1 MNGRSLTL
9 HAINARLGLLCPL
22 ERSETRPCTLYNNRR
37 LSTSPIM
44 LLLYTLLFVFLL
56 CATSK
61 PHIQKLDFRYTFA
74 DYHLVLYATREKWR
88 PLAPP
93 IPYITAPGTIP
104 EPLFRLQ
111 QRVSDY
117 VNSFR
122 YSALPQSMGF
132 ADDAEHGLHSTN
144 FNLAENIEA
153 GDSRTGLDEETKQEV
168 YRLMKVRKV
177 NFDEA
182 RRIWMEERFR
192 KAGIGADGRP
202 LDRKAV
208 VFS

>member
-1 MNGRSLTL
+1 MTDEL
-9 HAINARLGLLCPL
+9 
-22 ERSETRPCTLYNNRR
+22 
-37 LSTSPIM
+37 
-44 LLLYTLLFVFLL
+44 V
-56 CATSK
+56 
-61 PHIQKLDFRYTFA
+61 
-74 DYHLVLYATREKWR
+74 VLYATREKWR
-88 PLAPP
+88 SLAPP

-104 EPLFRLQ
+104 EPLYRFQ

-117 VNSFR
+117 IGSFG
-122 YSALPQSMGF
+122 YSSLPQSMGF
-132 ADDAEHGLHSTN
+132 ADDAEHGLHSSN

-153 GDSRTGLDEETKQEV
+153 GDSRSGLDHETRQEV
-168 YRLMKVRKV
+168 HRLMKIRKV

-182 RRIWMEERFR
+182 RRMWMEERFR